1 MGWVMINEFAI
12 PQGSRLYFGSNAKKK
27 RMIENRC
34 VELFYANGFEEIATP
49 YFSYHQTRKEE
60 KEIITFSDVSNN
72 RVSLRAD
79 SAQDV
84 VRLITKRLG
93 RSTEHKKW
101 FYVQPVF
108 KYPTTEKHQIGAE
121 WIDNDRIADAANL
134 CCEMLANF
142 EEDFALQLG
151 NIKIPKLVSEETGIP
166 MELFISHNIEAISSY
181 KIAWVDRLMEISM
194 TEEIPELFD
203 EVSVAVRDEL
213 EKLYN
218 AARAIEAKQI
228 IVTPVHH
235 TALEYYDELFFRCI
249 HKSRLVAMGGSYLVD
264 GERASGFAI
273 YTDELISE

>member
-1 MGWVMINEFAI
+1 MINEFAI
-12 PQGSRLYFGSNAKKK
+12 PQGSRLYFGANAKKK
-27 RMIENRC
+27 RLIENRC

-49 YFSYHQTRKEE
+49 YFSYHQTKKEE
-60 KEIITFSDVSNN
+60 REIITFSDVSNN

-121 WIDNDRIADAANL
+121 WIDNGTIADAANL

-142 EEDFALQLG
+142 EEDFSLQLG
-151 NIKIPKLVSEETGIP
+151 NIRIPKLVSEETGIP
-166 MELFISHNIEAISSY
+166 MEHFTSHNIEAISSH
-181 KIAWVDRLMEISM
+181 KIDWLDRLMEISM
-194 TEEIPELFD
+194 TEEIPEIL
-203 EVSVAVRDEL
+203 ELVSAPLRAEL
-213 EKLYN
+213 EKLYS
-218 AARAIEAKQI
+218 AARAVEARRI
-228 IVTPVHH
+228 IVTPVYH

-249 HKSRLVAMGGSYLVD
+249 HKNRLVAMGGSYSV
-264 GERASGFAI
+264 EENRASGFAI

>member
-1 MGWVMINEFAI
+1 MINEFAI
-12 PQGSRLYFGSNAKKK
+12 PQGSRLYFGNNAKKK
-27 RMIENRC
+27 RLIENRC

-93 RSTEHKKW
+93 RSTEHTKW

-108 KYPTTEKHQIGAE
+108 KYPTTEIHQIGAE
-121 WIDNDRIADAANL
+121 WIDHGDIADAANL

-151 NIKIPKLVSEETGIP
+151 NCKIPRLISEETGIP
-166 MELFISHNIEAISSY
+166 MELFITHNIEAISAY
-181 KIAWVDRLMEISM
+181 RIPWVDRLMEISLID
-194 TEEIPELFD
+194 EIPELLGD
-203 EVSVAVRDEL
+203 VSVTVRDEL
-213 EKLYN
+213 EKLHN
-218 AARAIEAKQI
+218 AARAVEARRI

-249 HKSRLVAMGGSYLVD
+249 HNGRLVAMGGSYSV
-264 GERASGFAI
+264 EESRASGFAI

>member
-1 MGWVMINEFAI
+1 MINEFAI
-12 PQGSRLYFGSNAKKK
+12 PQGSRLYFGDNAKKK
-27 RMIENRC
+27 RRIENRC
-34 VELFYANGFEEIATP
+34 VELFYENGFEEIATP
-49 YFSYHQTRKEE
+49 YFSYHQTRTEE

-93 RSTEHKKW
+93 RSTEHTKW

-121 WIDNDRIADAANL
+121 WIDNDQIADAANL

-142 EEDFALQLG
+142 EEDFALQIG
-151 NIKIPKLVSEETGIP
+151 NITIPKLVSEETGIP
-166 MELFISHNIEAISSY
+166 MELFTSHNIEAISSY
-181 KIAWVDRLMEISM
+181 KIDWVDRLMEISM
-194 TEEIPELFD
+194 SDEIPEIL
-203 EVSVAVRDEL
+203 EQVSAPIRTEL

-218 AARAIEAKQI
+218 AARAVQARRI

-249 HKSRLVAMGGSYLVD
+249 YKSRMVAMGGSYLVD
-264 GERASGFAI
+264 GSRATGFAI

>member
-1 MGWVMINEFAI
+1 MGWEMINEFAI
-12 PQGSRLYFGSNAKKK
+12 PQGSRLYFGKNARKK
-27 RMIENRC
+27 REIENRC
-34 VELFYANGFEEIATP
+34 VALFYENGFEEIATP
-49 YFSYHQTRKEE
+49 FFSYHQTLKEQ

-93 RSTEHKKW
+93 RSVEHTKW

-121 WIDNDRIADAANL
+121 WIDNDKIADAANL
-134 CCEMLANF
+134 CANMLADF
-142 EEDFALQLG
+142 ENVFAVQLG
-151 NIKIPKLVSEETGIP
+151 NIKIPQLIADETGIP
-166 MELFISHNIEAISSY
+166 MRHFTTHNIEAISSY
-181 KIAWVDRLMEISM
+181 KIDWLDRLLEI
-194 TEEIPELFD
+194 TDADEIPGILEQ
-203 EVSVAVRDEL
+203 VSPAVKQEL

-218 AARAIEAKQI
+218 AAKAVRTGRI

-235 TALEYYDELFFRCI
+235 TDLEYYDELFFRCI
-249 HKSRLVAMGGSYLVD
+249 HKNRLIAMGGSYFVD
-264 GERASGFAI
+264 GARASGFAI

>member
-1 MGWVMINEFAI
+1 MISEFAI
-12 PQGSRLYFGSNAKKK
+12 PQGSRLYFGQNAKKK
-27 RMIENRC
+27 RLIENRC
-34 VELFYANGFEEIATP
+34 VELFYANGFEEISTP
-49 YFSYHQTRKEE
+49 FFSYHQTLKEE
-60 KEIITFSDVSNN
+60 KELITFSDVSNN

-121 WIDNDRIADAANL
+121 WIDHDNIADAANL
-134 CCEMLANF
+134 CCELLANF

-151 NIKIPKLVSEETGIP
+151 NIKIPRLIAEETGIP
-166 MELFISHNIEAISSY
+166 MGLFTSHNIEAISGY
-181 KIAWVDRLMEISM
+181 KIPWVDRLMEISM
-194 TEEIPELFD
+194 TEEIPEILD
-203 EVSVAVRDEL
+203 QVSAPIRAEL
-213 EKLYN
+213 EKLYT
-218 AARAIEAKQI
+218 AARSIEARRI

-235 TALEYYDELFFRCI
+235 TELAYYDELFFRCI
-249 HKSRLVAMGGSYLVD
+249 HKSRLVAMGGSYIV
-264 GERASGFAI
+264 EESRASGFAI

>member
-1 MGWVMINEFAI
+1 MISEFAI
-12 PQGSRLYFGSNAKKK
+12 PQGSRLYFGQNAKKK
-27 RMIENRC
+27 RLIENRC

-49 YFSYHQTRKEE
+49 FFSYHQTLKEE
-60 KEIITFSDVSNN
+60 KELITFSDVSNN

-121 WIDNDRIADAANL
+121 WIDHDNIADAANL
-134 CCEMLANF
+134 CCELLANF

-151 NIKIPKLVSEETGIP
+151 NIKIPRLISEETGIP
-166 MELFISHNIEAISSY
+166 MAHFTSHNIEAISGY
-181 KIAWVDRLMEISM
+181 KIAWLNRLMEISM
-194 TEEIPELFD
+194 AEEIPEILD
-203 EVSVAVRDEL
+203 QVSAPIRAEL
-213 EKLYN
+213 EKLYT
-218 AARAIEAKQI
+218 AARAIEARRI

-235 TALEYYDELFFRCI
+235 TELAYYDELFFRCI
-249 HKSRLVAMGGSYLVD
+249 HKSRLVAMGGSYVV
-264 GERASGFAI
+264 EESRANGFAV